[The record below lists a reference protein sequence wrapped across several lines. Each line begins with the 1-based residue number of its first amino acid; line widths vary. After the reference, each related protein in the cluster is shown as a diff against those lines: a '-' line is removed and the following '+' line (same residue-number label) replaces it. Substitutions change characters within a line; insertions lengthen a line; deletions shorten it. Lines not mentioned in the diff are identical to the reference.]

1 MSSDQPVVKVIQDK
15 CRREENDRDAVQ
27 LTRVL
32 EDPLDS
38 VTTLWVLVIYLIF
51 ILVQP
56 QCVDRQDDSVLR
68 DCTEYHEYT
77 RHHELVNCVKLAGP

>member
-1 MSSDQPVVKVIQDK
+1 MISDQPVVKVIQDK

-27 LTRVL
+27 LARVL

-38 VTTLWVLVIYLIF
+38 VTTLGVLVIYLIF

-56 QCVDRQDDSVLR
+56 QCVDRQDDGVLR

-77 RHHELVNCVKLAGP
+77 RHHELVNGVKLAGP